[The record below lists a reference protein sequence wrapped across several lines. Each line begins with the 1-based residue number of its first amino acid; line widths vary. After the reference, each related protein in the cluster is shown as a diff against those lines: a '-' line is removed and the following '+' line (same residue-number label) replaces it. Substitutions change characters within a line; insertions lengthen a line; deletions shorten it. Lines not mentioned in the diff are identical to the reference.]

1 MKRWMA
7 IAGAIVLAVVGTVLL
22 ISYVQSAEQR
32 AREGQELA
40 TVLVVDEPIEKGTLA
55 ELVGDSVKETD
66 IPLDVLADD
75 AVADLTEL
83 HGLVATT
90 DLVPGE
96 QVIASRFQTPASVAA
111 ESRVEVPPEFL
122 QVAVTL
128 QPARAVGGRLVP
140 GDLVAVIASFDP
152 FEFGAVE
159 PGDEEALQEAKD
171 SITIIGAG
179 TEESREQITLALKTP
194 NSSQLIIHKVLIT
207 GIQVEQAPR
216 ELEDGIAT
224 TVEFAPTGNLVVTM
238 AASAEDVEKIVF
250 SAEHGFIW
258 LALED
263 IDAPEPVTE
272 IRTRGNIYE

>member
-55 ELVGDSVKETD
+55 ELIGDSVRETD
-66 IPLDVLADD
+66 IPLDVLAED

-83 HGLVATT
+83 EGLVATT

-96 QVIASRFQTPASVAA
+96 QVIASRFQTPAVVAA

-122 QVAVTL
+122 QVTISL
-128 QPARAVGGRLVP
+128 QPPRAVGGRLVP
-140 GDLVAVIASFDP
+140 GDYVGLIASFAP
-152 FEFGAVE
+152 FNFSAVE

-171 SITIIGAG
+171 SIIIIGAG
-179 TEESREQITLALKTP
+179 TEETTPDFKTP
-194 NSSQLIIHKVLIT
+194 RTTLLIIHKVLIT

-216 ELEDGIAT
+216 ELEDGAAT
-224 TVEFAPTGNLVVTM
+224 TVEFAPTGNLLITM
-238 AASAEDVEKIVF
+238 AAGAEDIEKIVF
-250 SAEHGFIW
+250 VAEHGSIW

-263 IDAPEPVTE
+263 IDAPEPITE
-272 IRTRGNIYE
+272 IRTRGNIYQ

>member
-55 ELVGDSVKETD
+55 ELIGDSVRETD
-66 IPLDVLADD
+66 IPLDVLAED

-83 HGLVATT
+83 EGLVATT

-96 QVIASRFQTPASVAA
+96 QVIASRFQTPAAVAA
-111 ESRVEVPPEFL
+111 DSRVEVPPEFL
-122 QVAVTL
+122 QVTISL
-128 QPARAVGGRLVP
+128 EPPRAVGGRLVP
-140 GDLVAVIASFDP
+140 GDYVGLIASFQP
-152 FEFGAVE
+152 FDFSAVE

-171 SITIIGAG
+171 SIIIIGAG
-179 TEESREQITLALKTP
+179 TEETTPAFKTP
-194 NSSQLIIHKVLIT
+194 NTTQLIIHKVLIT

-216 ELEDGIAT
+216 ELEDGAAT
-224 TVEFAPTGNLVVTM
+224 TVEFAPTGNLLITM
-238 AASAEDVEKIVF
+238 AAGTEDIEKIVF
-250 SAEHGFIW
+250 VAEHGSIW

-263 IDAPEPVTE
+263 IDAPEPITE

>member
-55 ELVGDSVKETD
+55 ELIGDSVRETD
-66 IPLDVLADD
+66 IPLDVLAED

-83 HGLVATT
+83 EGLVATT

-96 QVIASRFQTPASVAA
+96 QVIASRFQTPAAVAA
-111 ESRVEVPPEFL
+111 DSRVEVPPEFL
-122 QVAVTL
+122 QVTIPL
-128 QPARAVGGRLVP
+128 EPARAVGGRLVP
-140 GDLVAVIASFDP
+140 GDYVGLIASFGP
-152 FEFGAVE
+152 FDFSAVE

-171 SITIIGAG
+171 SIIIIGAG
-179 TEESREQITLALKTP
+179 TEETTLAFKTP
-194 NSSQLIIHKVLIT
+194 HTTLLIIHKVLIT

-224 TVEFAPTGNLVVTM
+224 TVEFAPTGNLLITM
-238 AASAEDVEKIVF
+238 AAGTEDIEKIVF
-250 SAEHGFIW
+250 VAEHGSIW

-263 IDAPEPVTE
+263 VDAPEPITE